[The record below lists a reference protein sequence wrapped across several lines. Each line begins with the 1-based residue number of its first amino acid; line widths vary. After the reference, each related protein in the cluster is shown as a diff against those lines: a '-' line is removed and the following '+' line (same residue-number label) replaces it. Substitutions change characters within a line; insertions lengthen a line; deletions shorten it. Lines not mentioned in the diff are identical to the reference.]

1 MSHDFFRPALPGGS
15 FTVMATPADLISP
28 ALESVLVRFTRL
40 VTWVGR
46 KYGLDPAD
54 IDEMTQD
61 LRIRLWRA
69 LETGESIAGSRSS
82 YVYRTARSAALDLV
96 RRRRSA
102 RVAAVLVHAGEL
114 ETGPVASPDRDLEQ
128 SELAER
134 VHRAVDGLGEP
145 RRQAV
150 RLRLLG
156 YESAEIA
163 SMMGWSGAK
172 TRNLLY
178 RGLADLRKA
187 LVEQGIGPEGLR

>member
-1 MSHDFFRPALPGGS
+1 
-15 FTVMATPADLISP
+15 MATAGDPISP
-28 ALESVLVRFTRL
+28 ALESVLIRFTRL
-40 VTWVGR
+40 VAWVGR

-69 LETGESIAGSRSS
+69 RETGESIAGSPSS

-96 RRRRSA
+96 RRRRST
-102 RVAAVLVHAGEL
+102 RVEPATVPAGGMEGGPA
-114 ETGPVASPDRDLEQ
+114 TGPNRDLEQ

-134 VHRAVDGLGEP
+134 IHRAVAQLDEP

-163 SMMGWSGAK
+163 RMMGWSGAK

-178 RGLADLRKA
+178 RGLADLREA
-187 LVEQGIGPEGLR
+187 LADQGIGPEGMQ